1 MKSLIAYNGAD
12 SGLGNRVRV
21 VLGAKVLA
29 EHERRKLFYV
39 WPTGT
44 LFGPRFTDLWDFAG
58 GTRVARSVSR
68 ALATLYPYE
77 NADVAAAP
85 AAVRARRVRQ
95 IRTGG
100 ELLLPTG
107 LRSWRE
113 EFRDLT
119 PAADIAERVR
129 MFYDQQLRGRPYVG
143 VQIRAHSVSHPQT
156 KEASP
161 VSWFA
166 GRMRQIAARQP
177 GTAFFVSCDV
187 PDVVTSLKAEIP
199 HIHALS
205 DKGAYNTVAGV
216 KSAVVDL
223 YLLASSGYVLGP
235 HYSSFLHLADY
246 LAAERVPI
254 ETSQHTPPDII
265 DLDARGWAA
274 DPLRP
279 GQRTARRGDDALTL
293 AAAARAP
300 LPRRRRHT
308 TRRP

>member
-1 MKSLIAYNGAD
+1 MRSLIAYNGAD
-12 SGLGNRVRV
+12 SGLGNRMRV

-29 EHERRKLFYV
+29 EHERRKLLYV
-39 WPTGT
+39 WPTGK
-44 LFGPRFTDLWDFAG
+44 LFGPRLTDLWDFAG
-58 GTRVARSVSR
+58 GTRISRSVSR
-68 ALATLYPYE
+68 ALAKLYPYE
-77 NADVAAAP
+77 TADLAAAP

-100 ELLLPTG
+100 ELRLPAG

-129 MFYDQQLRGRPYVG
+129 VFYDEQLRGRSYVG
-143 VQIRAHSVSHPQT
+143 VQIRAHAVSHPQT

-161 VSWFA
+161 VSWFVE
-166 GRMRQIAARQP
+166 RMRQIAARQP
-177 GTAFFVSCDV
+177 DTAFFVSCDV
-187 PDVVTSLKAEIP
+187 PDVVTALRAEIP
-199 HIHALS
+199 HVHALG
-205 DKGAYNTVAGV
+205 DKGEYNTVAGV
-216 KSAVVDL
+216 KSAIVDL

-246 LAAERVPI
+246 LAGEQIPI
-254 ETSQHTPPDII
+254 ETSQHTPPDIV
-265 DLDARGWAA
+265 DLDARGWVA

-279 GQRTARRGDDALTL
+279 AQRSAWRGGGAFSL
-293 AAAARAP
+293 AAAAPDP
-300 LPRRRRHT
+300 LPRRRGHT